1 MAESPTMEVRARLS
15 ADSAQFTQGMD
26 RAVKSANE
34 FQQASS
40 KLQGALTG
48 IGIASGAAIA
58 GLIAFGVKSFK
69 AAAEVE
75 RLDLALEAVGASSG
89 KGYEALKSTSDG
101 MRALGINA
109 AAAQKTTLKFAQ
121 SNIDLSQATLL
132 AKTAQDLS
140 VASST
145 TAEEALQS
153 ITMAVTTGNTRV
165 LRQIGITTGAS
176 DAYQRYAVSIGKA
189 SKDLTM
195 NERRQAVVNLVM
207 KEGTKAAGAYALA
220 MESPA
225 KLITMFADLH
235 DDLQVTMGA
244 VLVKGFGPIIKSAFK
259 FEKTII
265 GSIESGG
272 KLSVILEAI
281 QKVFVKLTAPIAAA
295 IDKFSE
301 FIAGMDMTGTKV
313 NDLAGKFEMI
323 LPVIAGFGTAFAT
336 MAGTRVFAAVPIFG
350 SLLKMLN
357 PVAVGFLAMALTS
370 SQVQTA
376 MGRLLSSLRPLLDVS
391 KKIGDVFTKVLA
403 VAVMVFAKAINEVAS
418 VVERTTKFFKDHEKI
433 TKVLAYIFG
442 GLAAAVV
449 LSTIAFVANVA
460 ITKIATGVRAVMGV
474 VTALLTR
481 KQLATIA
488 STNALAASML
498 RLNAIMLANPFIKVI
513 IIIAALVTAFV
524 YAWKNSET
532 FREVVTDAFN
542 QVATAVGTALSF
554 ILTGLGNLLN
564 AFGTAIAPTTAFG
577 QTLIQVF
584 QFIYTT
590 TLTVVVGVVKALM
603 MFLEA
608 LKYVTSGQTAFG
620 QVVRAVL
627 NFIFKTFAMVIGG
640 ILKFIGFF
648 LEGLGNLID
657 THGIVGKIIAG
668 VLNFIFKVFATV
680 VGGIIKFI
688 GMFIEFLGS
697 LLDTHNIIGKAIVNV
712 LEFLIDAFATIF
724 GNIFKYIGIFISF
737 LGDLLSTNSFV
748 GEGIA
753 KIINFI
759 ADVYFTLVSKVSG
772 FLARIIGALAEWIKG
787 NRRALE
793 IAIDL
798 FNTFAQGVGKAL
810 ALIPNSLA
818 TILEK
823 IGSFVQSASAKIG
836 NFFKDAADAARSS
849 FFTRAAAGALDSL
862 SEKFTKIGE
871 NVGDTF
877 KDLAK
882 PIRSFATNITDATKT
897 IIEDKAL
904 DELIAKL
911 ATSKK
916 SLETIS
922 KTASGLSEKK
932 FGDDVVKFISNG
944 ISKIGSVSTIIGATL
959 LESTK
964 VPLAEAFVQT
974 ISDALTK
981 VGGFAKLAGDSILEA
996 GDIELGTE
1004 LVQLLSDASQ
1014 TIGGATSKIGDF
1026 VYGLKQFEV
1035 GDILGDFVGDI
1046 VDFAIPQIE
1055 KLVNVMEGL
1064 KDVEVGKFLVE
1075 NLSAMTLAAGEKVLG
1090 FAEAVKSFTTGDVL
1104 GKVTGA
1110 FGDLADKLKEGL
1122 GFGDILEEERK
1133 RAEALE
1139 GINGE
1144 DDATLDEL
1152 QKSADLMKKIRDAM
1166 TAGIESMRDVLT
1178 DLQDAA
1184 KQFADSLKDT
1194 ILSFAGLKGVELPD
1208 GFIPKAKSLIEN
1220 MRMRLDKSQQF
1231 ANQILT
1237 LQGLGL
1243 DANAIKDLVE
1253 SGPIKGAQLAASILG
1268 GGVDAITQINDLQKA
1283 IGFTGAAI
1291 GKFGSDAAFGQKIAN
1306 AQLGITQV
1314 TDAQSRISG
1323 VSGNNIVIEQGAF
1336 VVNVDTTGAK
1346 DIDEKG
1352 DIITRRIQETFA
1364 ILAKELANK

>member
-1 MAESPTMEVRARLS
+1 MADSPTMEVRARLS

-140 VASST
+140 VASSM

-153 ITMAVTTGNTRV
+153 ITFAVTTGNTRV

-176 DAYQRYAVSIGKA
+176 DAYQRYASTIGKA
-189 SKDLTM
+189 AKDLTM
-195 NERRQAVVNLVM
+195 AERRQAVVNLVM

-225 KLITMFADLH
+225 KLITMFGDLH
-235 DDLQVTMGA
+235 NDLQVSMGA

-265 GSIESGG
+265 NSIESGG

-281 QKVFVKLTAPIAAA
+281 QKVFVKLTTPIAAA
-295 IDKFSE
+295 IDKFSD

-313 NDLAGKFEMI
+313 NDLASKFEMI
-323 LPVIAGFGTAFAT
+323 LPVVAGFGTAFAT
-336 MAGTRVFAAVPIFG
+336 MAGTRVFGAVPIFG

-376 MGRLLSSLRPLLDVS
+376 MGRLLTALRPLLDVG
-391 KKIGDVFTKVLA
+391 KKIGEAFSAVMA
-403 VAVMVFAKAINEVAS
+403 VAVMIFAKAITGVAFLI
-418 VVERTTKFFKDHEKI
+418 ERLTKFFRDHK
-433 TKVLAYIFG
+433 TVLY
-442 GLAAAVV
+442 VV
-449 LSTIAFVANVA
+449 VA
-460 ITKIATGVRAVMGV
+460 
-474 VTALLTR
+474 
-481 KQLATIA
+481 
-488 STNALAASML
+488 ALAAVTLGVMAYTIQTRLSTAATTLKATAVKALNKAML
-498 RLNAIMLANPFIKVI
+498 ILKSTIFLYVVA
-513 IIIAALVTAFV
+513 IAALVAAFI

-532 FREVVTDAFN
+532 FREVFTNVFN
-542 QVATAVGTALSF
+542 SVAQVVGTALSF
-554 ILTGLGNLLN
+554 ILTGLGNLLI
-564 AFGTAIAPTTAFG
+564 AFGTTISPATSFG
-577 QTLIQVF
+577 QTMISVF
-584 QFIYTT
+584 QFIYTA
-590 TLTVVVGVVKALM
+590 TLTAIQGVVKTLIMLLSAL
-603 MFLEA
+603 A
-608 LKYVTSGQTAFG
+608 YVTSGQTAFG
-620 QVVRAVL
+620 KVVRAVL
-627 NFIFKTFAMVIGG
+627 NFVFKAFATVVGG

-648 LEGLGNLID
+648 LEGLGMLLD
-657 THGIVGKIIAG
+657 THGTVGKIIGMILDFLWKA
-668 VLNFIFKVFATV
+668 FATV
-680 VGGIIKFI
+680 IGGIIKYI
-688 GMFIEFLGS
+688 GMFIEFLGN
-697 LLDTHNIIGKAIVNV
+697 LLDTNNLVGMLIAKV
-712 LEFLIDAFATIF
+712 LDFLIDAFATVF
-724 GNIFKYIGIFISF
+724 GGIFKYIGIFISF
-737 LGDLLSTNSFV
+737 LGDLLDANSFI
-748 GEGIA
+748 GKGIA
-753 KIINFI
+753 KVINFI
-759 ADVYFTLVSKVSG
+759 ASVYFTLVEKVSG
-772 FLARIIGALAEWIKG
+772 FLATLVGALVNFLKG
-787 NRRALE
+787 NRNTLE
-793 IAIDL
+793 AGIDL
-798 FNTFAQGVGKAL
+798 FNNFAEGVGKAL
-810 ALIPNSLA
+810 AFIPATLALLLEKFGDFFRSAAKGVADFITEIADGLRLIP
-818 TILEK
+818 K
-823 IGSFVQSASAKIG
+823 IGAML
-836 NFFKDAADAARSS
+836 AAPLDK
-849 FFTRAAAGALDSL
+849 AAANITSFG
-862 SEKFTKIGE
+862 TKVE
-871 NVGDTF
+871 TAFDNA
-877 KDLAK
+877 AK
-882 PIRSFATNITDATKT
+882 PLRSFATSITNATKQV
-897 IIEDKAL
+897 ISDKAL
-904 DELIAKL
+904 DTLITKI
-911 ATSKK
+911 
-916 SLETIS
+916 ETTQKALVAVS
-922 KTASGLSEKK
+922 KTASTLKEKE
-932 FGDDVVKFISNG
+932 FGTDLVDFISGGLKNIG
-944 ISKIGSVSTIIGATL
+944 AVSQKIGNTIL
-959 LESTK
+959 QVTK
-964 VPLAEAFVQT
+964 VPIAEGLVQA

-981 VGGFAKLAGDSILEA
+981 VGGFAKKAGETIIEA
-996 GDIELGTE
+996 GDIKLGTE
-1004 LVQLLSDASQ
+1004 LVQMLSDASK
-1014 TIGGATSKIGDF
+1014 TIGGAVSKVGTFVTS
-1026 VYGLKQFEV
+1026 LKELEV
-1035 GDILGDFVGDI
+1035 GDILGDFINSVADM
-1046 VDFAIPQIE
+1046 AIPQLE

-1075 NLSAMTLAAGEKVLG
+1075 NLSSLSLKAGETILG
-1090 FAEAVKSFTTGDVL
+1090 FASAVKSFTTGNVL
-1104 GKVTGA
+1104 GKVTDA
-1110 FGDLADKLKEGL
+1110 FGDLAENLKKGL
-1122 GFGDILEEERK
+1122 GFGDVLEEERK
-1133 RAEALE
+1133 RAKALE
-1139 GINGE
+1139 GMNGE
-1144 DDATLDEL
+1144 DDATLNEL
-1152 QKSADLMKKIRDAM
+1152 QNSADLMKKIRDAM

-1220 MRMRLDKSQQF
+1220 MRMRLDKSEQF

-1243 DANAIKDLVE
+1243 DAGAIKDLVE

-1268 GGVDAITQINDLQKA
+1268 GGADAIAQINELTQK

-1291 GKFGSDAAFGQKIAN
+1291 GKFGSDAAFGQQIAN
-1306 AQLGITQV
+1306 AQLGIAKVVDEQ
-1314 TDAQSRISG
+1314 ARISG

>member
-40 KLQGALTG
+40 KLQSALTG

-89 KGYEALKSTSDG
+89 KGYEALKSASDG

-140 VASST
+140 VASSM

-153 ITMAVTTGNTRV
+153 ITFAVTTGNTRV

-176 DAYQRYAVSIGKA
+176 DAYQRYANTIGKA
-189 SKDLTM
+189 AKDLTM
-195 NERRQAVVNLVM
+195 AERRQAVVNLVM

-265 GSIESGG
+265 ASIESGG

-295 IDKFSE
+295 IDKFSD

-313 NDLAGKFEMI
+313 NDLADKFEMI

-336 MAGTRVFAAVPIFG
+336 MAGTRVFGAVPIFG

-376 MGRLLSSLRPLLDVS
+376 MGRLLTSLRPLLDVG
-391 KKIGDVFTKVLA
+391 KKVGEAFTSVMA
-403 VAVMVFAKAINEVAS
+403 VGVMIFAKAINAVAS
-418 VVERTTKFFKDHEKI
+418 IVERATKFFRDHRTI
-433 TKVLAYIFG
+433 LYVL
-442 GLAAAVV
+442 V
-449 LSTIAFVANVA
+449 S
-460 ITKIATGVRAVMGV
+460 
-474 VTALLTR
+474 
-481 KQLATIA
+481 
-488 STNALAASML
+488 ALAAVTLGVIAYTVQTRLSTAATTLKATAVKALNKAML
-498 RLNAIMLANPFIKVI
+498 ILKSTIFLYVVA
-513 IIIAALVTAFV
+513 IAALVAAFV

-532 FREVVTDAFN
+532 FREVFTNVFN
-542 QVATAVGTALSF
+542 SVAQTVGSALAW
-554 ILTGLGNLLN
+554 ILTGLGNLLT
-564 AFGTAIAPTTAFG
+564 AFGTAMSPTTSFG
-577 QTLIQVF
+577 QTMISVF
-584 QFIYTT
+584 QFIYTA
-590 TLTVVVGVVKALM
+590 TLTAITGVVKTLIMLLDALR
-603 MFLEA
+603 
-608 LKYVTSGQTAFG
+608 YVTSGQTAFG
-620 QVVRAVL
+620 KVVRAVL
-627 NFIFKTFAMVIGG
+627 NFVFKAFAVVVGG

-648 LEGLGNLID
+648 LEGLGMLLD
-657 THGIVGKIIAG
+657 THGIVGKIIG
-668 VLNFIFKVFATV
+668 MVLDFLWKAFATV
-680 VGGIIKFI
+680 VGGIIKYI
-688 GMFIEFLGS
+688 GMFIEFLGN
-697 LLDTHNIIGKAIVNV
+697 LLDTNSLVGKLIAKV
-712 LEFLIDAFATIF
+712 LDFLIDAFATVF
-724 GNIFKYIGIFISF
+724 GGIFKYIGMFIGF
-737 LGDLLSTNSFV
+737 LGELLDANSFV
-748 GEGIA
+748 GGAIA
-753 KIINFI
+753 KVINFL
-759 ADVYFTLVSKVSG
+759 AEVYFTLASKVSG
-772 FLARIIGALAEWIKG
+772 FLAKIIGALVDWIKG
-787 NRRALE
+787 NRNALE

-798 FNTFAQGVGKAL
+798 FNNFAEGVGKAL
-810 ALIPNSLA
+810 ALIPNALA

-823 IGSFVQSASAKIG
+823 IGSFVKAASDKIAE
-836 NFFKDAADAARSS
+836 FFKDAANAARSNIL
-849 FFTRAAAGALDSL
+849 TKLLAGPLDSL
-862 SEKFTKIGE
+862 SEKFTKMGE
-871 NVGDTF
+871 SVGQTF
-877 KDLAK
+877 VNLAK
-882 PIRSFATNITDATKT
+882 PIRSFSTSITNATKQV
-897 IIEDKAL
+897 ISDKAL
-904 DELIAKL
+904 DTLIAKL
-911 ATSKK
+911 EVSEKA
-916 SLETIS
+916 LIAVS
-922 KTASGLSEKK
+922 KTANTLKAKE
-932 FGDDVVKFISNG
+932 FGTELVKFISDG
-944 ISKIGSVSTIIGATL
+944 IKKIGSVSTKIGETIL
-959 LESTK
+959 QVTK
-964 VPLAEAFVQT
+964 VPIAEGLVQA
-974 ISDALTK
+974 ISDALTT
-981 VGGFAKLAGDSILEA
+981 VGGFAKKAGDTLIKA
-996 GDIELGTE
+996 GDIKLGTE
-1004 LVQLLSDASQ
+1004 LVQLLSDASK
-1014 TIGGATSKIGDF
+1014 TIGGAVSKVGTF
-1026 VYGLKQFEV
+1026 VVSLKELEV
-1035 GDILGDFVGDI
+1035 GDILGDLIEKV
-1046 VDFAIPQIE
+1046 VDFAIPQLE

-1075 NLSAMTLAAGEKVLG
+1075 NLSELSLKAGETILG
-1090 FAEAVKSFTTGDVL
+1090 FASAVKSFTTGNVL
-1104 GKVTGA
+1104 GKVTDA
-1110 FGDLADKLKEGL
+1110 FGDLGEMLKKGL
-1122 GFGDILEEERK
+1122 GFGDVLEEERK
-1133 RAEALE
+1133 RAKALE
-1139 GINGE
+1139 GMNGE
-1144 DDATLDEL
+1144 DDATLNEL
-1152 QKSADLMKKIRDAM
+1152 QNSADLMKKIRDAM

-1243 DANAIKDLVE
+1243 DAGAIKDLVE

-1268 GGVDAITQINDLQKA
+1268 GGAEAIGQINELQKQ

-1291 GKFGSDAAFGQKIAN
+1291 GKFGSEAAFGQQIAN
-1306 AQLGITQV
+1306 AQLGIAKVVDEQ
-1314 TDAQSRISG
+1314 ARISG

-1336 VVNVDTTGAK
+1336 VVNVDTTGAQN
-1346 DIDEKG
+1346 IDEKA
-1352 DIITRRIQETFA
+1352 DIITQRIQETFA